1 MHRLSHAIPALT
13 VAALLQT
20 GSFPGIAEEKAAPAA
35 SSQSP
40 VSYYKEVR
48 PALQAKCMGC
58 HQPAKA
64 KGDYVMTTFAQLM
77 AGGESGAAIVA
88 HRPAESRLVQQI
100 TPVDG
105 KSEMPPKG
113 EPLSADEVALV
124 NRWISQGAKDD
135 TPSNAVERYTPE
147 HPPVYAKPPVI
158 SALDFSPDGKLLA
171 VAGFHEVLLHHADGS
186 GLVARLVGLSE
197 RIQSIEFSPD
207 GTLLAVAGGLP
218 ERMGELQIWDVAKRS
233 LKVSIPAGF
242 DTIYGASWSPD
253 GKLVAFGM
261 PDNSVRAVK
270 ADSGEQ
276 VLFMG
281 GHNDWVL
288 DTVFAH
294 AGTQLISVARD
305 MSAKLTDVATE
316 RFIDNITSITP
327 GALRGGIATV
337 TLHPV
342 ADHVLVGGSDGI
354 PQIYRTKRETA
365 RKIGDNANL
374 IRKYPAMEGRIWA
387 TAFRPDG
394 KSFAAGASLDGRGSV
409 HFYRSDYDATLTA
422 ELKRAM
428 EQANVRPGSA
438 EYKLIEEFQTRG
450 AEQTGALKL
459 DSAVYALA
467 WSPDGSTVVAAGAD
481 GKLRFIDPSSARI
494 TKEVVPVQVT
504 AALADA
510 LRPHMDK
517 DAASP
522 GDRAVTASITALEV
536 SPSQIRIDGPTRY
549 NQIVVTAVA
558 ADGRKFDVT
567 RSARL
572 KPAADLVRITPR
584 GKALPVKDGTT
595 TLQVAF
601 GSASLDV
608 PVTVS
613 GAAQAFHPDWV
624 RDVNPVISRM
634 GCNMGTCHGA
644 QDGKDGFKLS
654 LRGYDPFYDVRA
666 FTDDLTSR
674 RVNYASPDDSLMLL
688 KMTGAVPHEG
698 GQLAIQDST
707 YYRVVRDWISQGAR
721 LNHGSAKVVSIEIFP
736 KNPVIEE
743 IGARQQIRVEAR
755 FADGTRRDVT
765 SEAFV
770 ESGSSEVATH
780 DQNALI
786 TTVRRGEAPIL
797 ARYEG
802 AYAATTLTV
811 MGDRSGFVWKDPA
824 SHNPI
829 DELAAAKWKRLKIQ
843 PSDLCT
849 DTEFIRR
856 VTLDLTGLP
865 PSPASVRA
873 FEADASPQR
882 EKRDRLIDTL
892 IGSPEFVD
900 HWTNKWSDMLQVNSK
915 FLGPEGARLFRDW
928 IRTEVAANTP
938 YDKFVY
944 RILTATGS
952 NKENPA
958 AAYYKILRTPE
969 NIMENTTHLFLAT
982 RFNCNKCHDHPFERW
997 TQDQYFETAAYFAQV
1012 ELKRDM
1018 KNAPNQSI
1026 GASAVDEAKPLYEI
1040 VSDAATGDL
1049 KHGRTGLVEPPDFPF
1064 DAALAPVSFRSPD
1077 KPSRRESLAAWMTS
1091 AENPYFALSYA
1102 NRIWGYLL
1110 GTGIIEPL
1118 DDIRAGNPPSN
1129 PELLQWITK
1138 RFVESGFNVRDLM
1151 ATICKSRTYQLS
1163 IASNRWNEDD
1173 ESNFSRA
1180 KAKRL
1185 PAEVLYDSIYAA
1197 TGATPDIP
1205 GAGRGVR
1212 ASQLPDAQIDLK
1224 SGFLA
1229 NLGRPVRE
1237 SACECERSADLQMSA
1252 VMAFLSGP
1260 AISDAIEAK
1269 DGGLVKLA
1277 SSQPDDQKLI
1287 EEIYYRVLGRSPRP
1301 DEIKT
1306 ALGNFAAISRD
1317 HQALQSMLSER
1328 ERWWVP
1334 VEASLE
1340 EARLKEVVSATS
1352 ALDAYVPQWQEKQR
1366 QAQTARQAR
1375 LEAATKNLTLFNSTV
1390 PSLIQAWEA
1399 ALPPESLATQWQ
1411 PLKPVTAKSSSP
1423 AISLKIDEDGAVL
1436 ASSASAD
1443 QNRSTDYVLDFQI
1456 PAGGPSSVTGLAIEA
1471 MPHASLPGFGPGLSG
1486 TGNFVVTEVEL
1497 ESAPATTPNQFAK
1510 IRFAEAR
1517 VDHIQTNF
1525 DAKLT
1530 IDGNPGTQNAWGI
1543 GGKERLPHT
1552 ARFSLQKPLAAAPG
1566 TKLRLRISC
1575 RYGGGDYPLG
1585 HFAVRLTGGTQ
1596 PLAAGLPAPVASVLG
1611 KPPADRSPGDAALLE
1626 AYFRRTSPAALGR
1639 VFAVVREERPL
1650 PADPAMEEL
1659 KAKLAMARAPIR
1671 IDAQLRQ
1678 LRQDFDQ
1685 STLQA
1690 KNVRLTA
1697 TQDLTW
1703 ALINNPEFLFNH

>member
-1 MHRLSHAIPALT
+1 MNRRRLHA
-13 VAALLQT
+13 VC
-20 GSFPGIAEEKAAPAA
+20 A
-35 SSQSP
+35 SSFFLLLAHATAAP
-40 VSYYKEVR
+40 VSYYKDVR

-64 KGDYVMTTFAQLM
+64 KGDYVMTTFAQLVS
-77 AGGESGAAIVA
+77 GGENGTAIVPG
-88 HRPAESRLVQQI
+88 RPAESLLLQQI

-105 KSEMPPKG
+105 KVEMPPKG
-113 EPLSADEVALV
+113 EPLSSDEVALV
-124 NRWISQGAKDD
+124 SRWISEGAHDD
-135 TPSNAVERYTPE
+135 TPANAVERYSPE

-171 VAGFHEVLLHHADGS
+171 IAGFHEVLLHHADGS

-207 GTLLAVAGGLP
+207 GTQLAVAGGLP

-233 LKVSIPAGF
+233 LKVSVPAGY

-270 ADSGEQ
+270 AESGQQ

-294 AGTQLISVARD
+294 SGAQLISVARD
-305 MSAKLTDVATE
+305 MSAKLTEVATE

-337 TLHPV
+337 TLHPT
-342 ADHVLVGGSDGI
+342 ADHILVGGSDGI
-354 PQIYRTKRETA
+354 PQIYRPQRETA

-394 KSFAAGASLDGRGSV
+394 KSFAAGSSLDGRGAV
-409 HFYRSDYDATLTA
+409 HFYRSDYDATLTP

-428 EQANVRPGSA
+428 EQANVRPGSSD
-438 EYKLIEEFQTRG
+438 YKLIEEFQTRG

-459 DSAVYALA
+459 DASIYALA
-467 WSPDGSTVVAAGAD
+467 WSPDSATVAAAGSD
-481 GKLRFIDPSSARI
+481 GKVRFIDPSRARV
-494 TKEVVPVQVT
+494 TKEFVPVE
-504 AALADA
+504 
-510 LRPHMDK
+510 
-517 DAASP
+517 
-522 GDRAVTASITALEV
+522 VTASLADEQRPNADRHPAAPEEKAISAEIASLEV
-536 SPSQIRIDGPTRY
+536 SPAQVRIDGPTRY
-549 NQIVVTAVA
+549 NQLVVTAVA
-558 ADGRKFDVT
+558 KDGRKFDIT
-567 RSARL
+567 RSAVV
-572 KPAADLVRITPR
+572 KPAAELVRLTPR
-584 GKALPVKDGTT
+584 GKVLPVKDGTT
-595 TLQVAF
+595 TLSVQF
-601 GSASLDV
+601 GAAKAEI
-608 PVTVS
+608 PVQVS
-613 GAAQAFHPDWV
+613 GSAQAFHPDWV
-624 RDVNPVISRM
+624 RDVNPVVSRM

-721 LNHGSAKVVSIEIFP
+721 LNPSSAKVVSIEVFP
-736 KNPVIEE
+736 RNPVIEA
-743 IGARQQIRVEAR
+743 IGGRQQIRVEAL
-755 FADGTRRDVT
+755 FADGSRRDVT

-770 ESGSSEVATH
+770 ESGSTEVATH
-780 DQNALI
+780 DQQALI

-811 MGDRSGFVWKDPA
+811 MGNRDGFVWKQPA
-824 SHNPI
+824 ANNKI
-829 DELAAAKWKRLKIQ
+829 DEFTAAKWRRLKIQ
-843 PSDLCT
+843 PSELCT

-865 PSPASVRA
+865 PSPAAILA
-873 FEADASPQR
+873 FESDPSPQR
-882 EKRDRLIDTL
+882 EKRDRLVDSL

-915 FLGPEGARLFRDW
+915 FLGGEGAKLFRDW

-997 TQDQYFETAAYFAQV
+997 TQDQYYETAAYFAQV

-1040 VSDAATGDL
+1040 ISDAAAGEVT
-1049 KHGRTGLVEPPDFPF
+1049 HARTGQVEAPAFPF
-1064 DAALAPVSFRSPD
+1064 EATLAPVSFRTPE
-1077 KPSRRESLAAWMTS
+1077 KPARRESLAAWMTS
-1091 AENPYFALSYA
+1091 TDNPYFALSYA

-1129 PELLQWITK
+1129 PELLEWLTR

-1163 IASNRWNEDD
+1163 IAANRWNEDD
-1173 ESNFSRA
+1173 ETNFSRA

-1205 GAGRGVR
+1205 GAGKGVR

-1269 DGGLVKLA
+1269 ESALVRLTTE
-1277 SSQPDDQKLI
+1277 QPDDQKLI
-1287 EEIYYRVLGRSPRP
+1287 EEIYYRVLGRAPRP
-1301 DEIKT
+1301 DEVKT
-1306 ALGNFAAISRD
+1306 ALGNFAAVSRD
-1317 HQALQSMLSER
+1317 HQSLQVMLAER
-1328 ERWWVP
+1328 EKWWVP
-1334 VEASLE
+1334 LEASLE
-1340 EARLKEVVSATS
+1340 KTRSEAIYNAAS
-1352 ALDAYVPQWQEKQR
+1352 ALDAYVPQWGEKYR
-1366 QAQTARQAR
+1366 QAEAARQTRLSAAR
-1375 LEAATKNLTLFNSTV
+1375 KDLVAFASATPALLTAWEVNYPAANLTTR
-1390 PSLIQAWEA
+1390 
-1399 ALPPESLATQWQ
+1399 WQ
-1411 PLKPVTAKSSSP
+1411 PLTPTSVKSTSP
-1423 AISLKIDEDGAVL
+1423 AIELKVVEDGAVL
-1436 ASSASAD
+1436 AAAARPD
-1443 QNRSTDYVLDFQI
+1443 RNRSTDYVLEFDA
-1456 PAGGPSSVTGLAIEA
+1456 PAGGLRTVTGLAIEA
-1471 MPHASLPGFGPGLSG
+1471 MPHASLPGFGPGLSEN
-1486 TGNFVVTEVEL
+1486 GNFVVTEVEL
-1497 ESAPATTPNQFAK
+1497 ETAPAATPRQFTK
-1510 IRFAEAR
+1510 VSFAEAR

-1525 DAKLT
+1525 NIKLA
-1530 IDGNPGTQNAWGI
+1530 IDGNPGNQQAWAVA
-1543 GGKERLPHT
+1543 GKERLPHIG
-1552 ARFSLQKPLAAAPG
+1552 RFSLEKTLALPPG
-1566 TKLRLRISC
+1566 AKLRLRISC
-1575 RYGGGDYPLG
+1575 RYGGGEYPLG
-1585 HFAVRLTGGTQ
+1585 HFAVRLTESEQ
-1596 PLAAGLPAPVASVLG
+1596 PLAAGIPAPIASILER
-1611 KPPADRSPGDAALLE
+1611 PPGSRSSGDLAALE
-1626 AYFRRTSPAALGR
+1626 TYFRRTDPNSLKR
-1639 VFAVVREERPL
+1639 QFAVVKEERPL
-1650 PADPAMEEL
+1650 PPDPAMEAL
-1659 KAKLAMARAPIR
+1659 KAKFAEARTPIR
-1671 IDAQLRQ
+1671 IDPQLRQ
-1678 LRQDFDQ
+1678 LRQDFAQ
-1685 STLQA
+1685 STLQTS
-1690 KNVRLTA
+1690 NVRLTA
-1697 TQDLTW
+1697 AQDLTW

>member
-1 MHRLSHAIPALT
+1 
-13 VAALLQT
+13 
-20 GSFPGIAEEKAAPAA
+20 
-35 SSQSP
+35 
-40 VSYYKEVR
+40 
-48 PALQAKCMGC
+48 MGC

-64 KGDYVMTTFAQLM
+64 KGDYVMTTFAQLL
-77 AGGESGAAIVA
+77 AGGESGAAIKA
-88 HRPAESRLVQQI
+88 HRPAESLLIQQI

-113 EPLSADEVALV
+113 EPLSSDEVALV
-124 NRWISQGAKDD
+124 SRWISEGAKDD
-135 TPSNAVERYTPE
+135 TPSNAVERYTPD
-147 HPPVYAKPPVI
+147 HPPIYAKPPVI

-207 GTLLAVAGGLP
+207 GTQLAVAGGLP

-233 LKVSIPAGF
+233 LKVSVPAGY

-253 GKLVAFGM
+253 GKLIAFGM

-270 ADSGEQ
+270 AENGEQ

-288 DTVFAH
+288 DTVFARSG
-294 AGTQLISVARD
+294 AQLISVARD
-305 MSAKLTDVATE
+305 MSAKLTEVATE

-337 TLHPV
+337 TLHPT
-342 ADHVLVGGSDGI
+342 ADHILVGGSDGI

-387 TAFRPDG
+387 AAFRPDG
-394 KSFAAGASLDGRGSV
+394 KSFAAGSSLDARGSV
-409 HFYRSDYDATLTA
+409 HFYRSDYDATLTP

-428 EQANVRPGSA
+428 EQANVRPGSP

-467 WSPDGSTVVAAGAD
+467 WSPDSSTVVAAGAD
-481 GKLRFIDPSSARI
+481 GKLRFIDPSTARV
-494 TKEVVPVQVT
+494 TKELVPVEVT
-504 AALADA
+504 AALVDEKRTNADKHPTSPEEKPVA
-510 LRPHMDK
+510 TPI
-517 DAASP
+517 AS
-522 GDRAVTASITALEV
+522 LEV
-536 SPSQIRIDGPTRY
+536 SPSQVRIDGPTRY
-549 NQIVVTAVA
+549 NQLVVTAVA
-558 ADGRKFDVT
+558 GDGRRFDVT
-567 RSARL
+567 RSA
-572 KPAADLVRITPR
+572 KFQPAAALVQLTAR
-584 GKALPVKDGTT
+584 GKVLPVKDGST
-595 TLQVAF
+595 TLRVSY
-601 GSASLDV
+601 GTTNVDL
-608 PVTVS
+608 PVLVS
-613 GAAQAFHPDWV
+613 GSSQAFHPDWV

-666 FTDDLTSR
+666 FTDDLISR

-698 GQLAIQDST
+698 GQLAIQNST

-721 LNHGSAKVVSIEIFP
+721 LNPSSAKVVSIEIFP

-743 IGARQQIRVEAR
+743 IGSRQQIRVEAV
-755 FADGTRRDVT
+755 FADGSRRDVT
-765 SEAFV
+765 TEAFV

-780 DQNALI
+780 DPHALI

-811 MGDRSGFVWKDPA
+811 MGNRDGFVWKDAVP
-824 SHNPI
+824 NNKI

-843 PSDLCT
+843 PSELCT

-856 VTLDLTGLP
+856 ITLDLTGLP

-873 FEADASPQR
+873 FEADPSPQR

-915 FLGPEGARLFRDW
+915 FLGPEGAKLFRDW

-969 NIMENTTHLFLAT
+969 SIMENTTHLFLAT

-1012 ELKRDM
+1012 ELKRDT

-1049 KHGRTGLVEPPDFPF
+1049 KHGRTGLVEAPDFPF
-1064 DAALAPVSFRSPD
+1064 DATLAPVSFRTPE

-1091 AENPYFALSYA
+1091 ADNPYFALSYA

-1129 PELLQWITK
+1129 PELLQWLT
-1138 RFVESGFNVRDLM
+1138 RHFVESGFNVRDLM

-1163 IASNRWNEDD
+1163 IAANRWNEDD
-1173 ESNFSRA
+1173 ETNFSRA

-1269 DGGLVKLA
+1269 DGGLVRLA
-1277 SSQPDDQKLI
+1277 ATQPDDQKLI
-1287 EEIYYRVLGRSPRP
+1287 EEIYYRVLGRAPRH
-1301 DEIKT
+1301 DEVKT
-1306 ALGNFAAISRD
+1306 ALGNFSAVSRD
-1317 HQALQSMLSER
+1317 HQSLQGMLADR
-1328 ERWWVP
+1328 EKWWVP

-1340 EARLKEVVSATS
+1340 EARLKGVVDASS
-1352 ALDAYVPQWQEKQR
+1352 ALDAYVPQWQEKQ
-1366 QAQTARQAR
+1366 QKAEAAR
-1375 LEAATKNLTLFNSTV
+1375 LSRLDAARKDLAAYTATL
-1390 PSLIQAWEA
+1390 PSLMAAWEA
-1399 ALPPESLATQWQ
+1399 TVPAESLVTRWQ
-1411 PLKPVTAKSSSP
+1411 PLIPVTAKSTSP
-1423 AISLKIDEDGAVL
+1423 AIGLKVGEDGSVL
-1436 ASSASAD
+1436 ASALNPS
-1443 QNRSTDYVLDFQI
+1443 QNLATDYTLEFNA
-1456 PAGGPSSVTGLAIEA
+1456 PANGLGSVTGVAIEA
-1471 MPHASLPGFGPGLSG
+1471 MPHASLPGFGPGLHEN
-1486 TGNFVVTEVEL
+1486 GNFVVTEVEL
-1497 ESAPATTPNQFAK
+1497 ESETAAAPKQFAK
-1510 IRFAEAR
+1510 VKLAMVR
-1517 VDHIQTNF
+1517 VDHIQGGFN
-1525 DAKLT
+1525 AQLA
-1530 IDGNPGTQNAWGI
+1530 IDGNPGNQNAWAI
-1543 GGKERLPHT
+1543 AGKERLPHL
-1552 ARFSLQKPLAAAPG
+1552 ARFSLQKPLALPTG
-1566 TKLRLRISC
+1566 TKLRLKISC

-1585 HFAVRLTGGTQ
+1585 HFAVRLTDSAQ
-1596 PLAAGLPAPVASVLG
+1596 PLEAGLPSTVAAILEQPAGARGANDPAVL
-1611 KPPADRSPGDAALLE
+1611 KAHFTRTNPAWLK
-1626 AYFRRTSPAALGR
+1626 RT
-1639 VFAVVREERPL
+1639 FAVAKEERPL
-1650 PADPAMEEL
+1650 PADPVMIDL
-1659 KAKLAMARAPIR
+1659 KAKLAEARAPIR
-1671 IDAQLRQ
+1671 LDAQLRQ
-1678 LRQDFDQ
+1678 LRQDYEQ

-1697 TQDLTW
+1697 AQDLTW